1 MAQTTDDGM
10 PLSPSTMTL
19 ETYQFPSNRLRRQ
32 LKEPGK
38 TPLVL
43 VACGS
48 CTSSSGPAGLTK
60 PPLPYTSARRVGKLT
75 WGAQSRRLR
84 FCI

>member
-1 MAQTTDDGM
+1 M
-10 PLSPSTMTL
+10 SPSTMTL
-19 ETYQFPSNRLRRQ
+19 ETYRFPSHRLRRQ

-48 CTSSSGPAGLTK
+48 CEFFFVRVFLEGFLA
-60 PPLPYTSARRVGKLT
+60 PLSCLPL
-75 WGAQSRRLR
+75 LR
-84 FCI
+84 FDGGNQN

>member
-1 MAQTTDDGM
+1 M
-10 PLSPSTMTL
+10 SPSTMTR
-19 ETYQFPSNRLRRQ
+19 ETYRFPSDRLRRQ

-48 CTSSSGPAGLTK
+48 CKFSESWRGADLEALALIAAQPLRALGTDDGGMGPC
-60 PPLPYTSARRVGKLT
+60 V
-75 WGAQSRRLR
+75 
-84 FCI
+84 

>member
-1 MAQTTDDGM
+1 MTQPAPDGIPM
-10 PLSPSTMTL
+10 SPSTMTL
-19 ETYQFPSNRLRRQ
+19 ETYRFPAHRLRRQ

-48 CTSSSGPAGLTK
+48 CEFCRTFLLEGFLAPLVFLE
-60 PPLPYTSARRVGKLT
+60 PPLSNDGGGPPS
-75 WGAQSRRLR
+75 
-84 FCI
+84 